1 MKLLL
6 AEDERDLADA
16 LTVLLERN
24 KYTVDTVYNGR
35 DAYEY
40 ASTGEY
46 DGVILDIMM
55 PQLTGLQ
62 VVTRLREDGVTTP
75 VMLLT
80 AKGQKD
86 DRITGFDAGADDYL
100 PKPFATDELLAR
112 IRALLR
118 RSGDYKSTVLA
129 LGTLSLDCGS
139 GVLSDTG
146 GSARLSGRE
155 FQIMELFMRS
165 SSMII
170 SADRIIERVWGWESD
185 TEVCSVWVH
194 ISNLRKKLRSID
206 SAVEINAVRG
216 MGYVLEAKA

>member
-24 KYTVDTVYNGR
+24 KYIVDTVYNGR

-165 SSMII
+165 PSMII

>member
-1 MKLLL
+1 MKLLI

-24 KYTVDTVYNGR
+24 KYAVDTVYNGR

-40 ASTGEY
+40 ARTGEY
-46 DGVILDIMM
+46 DGVILDVMM

-80 AKGQKD
+80 AKGQND

-165 SSMII
+165 PSMII

>member
-1 MKLLL
+1 MKLLI

-24 KYTVDTVYNGR
+24 KYAVDTVYNGR

-40 ASTGEY
+40 ARTGEY

-62 VVTRLREDGVTTP
+62 VVTRLREDGVPTP

-146 GSARLSGRE
+146 GNARLSGRE

-165 SSMII
+165 PSMII

-185 TEVCSVWVH
+185 MEVCSVWVH
-194 ISNLRKKLRSID
+194 ISNLRKKLRAIG
-206 SAVEINAVRG
+206 SAVEISAVRG

>member
-1 MKLLL
+1 MKLLI

-24 KYTVDTVYNGR
+24 KYAVDTVYNGR

-40 ASTGEY
+40 ARTGEY
-46 DGVILDIMM
+46 DAVILDIMM

-118 RSGDYKSTVLA
+118 RSGDYKSTVLSV
-129 LGTLSLDCGS
+129 GTLSLDCGS

-165 SSMII
+165 PSMII

>member
-1 MKLLL
+1 MKLLI

-24 KYTVDTVYNGR
+24 KYAVDTVYNGC

-40 ASTGEY
+40 ARTGEY
-46 DGVILDIMM
+46 DGGIPDVMM

-118 RSGDYKSTVLA
+118 RSGDYKSTVLSV
-129 LGTLSLDCGS
+129 GTLSLDCGS

-146 GSARLSGRE
+146 GSVRLSGRE

-165 SSMII
+165 PSMII

>member
-1 MKLLL
+1 MKLLI

-24 KYTVDTVYNGR
+24 KYAVDTVYNGR

-40 ASTGEY
+40 ARTGEY

-62 VVTRLREDGVTTP
+62 VVTRLREDGVPTP

-146 GSARLSGRE
+146 GNARLSGRE

-165 SSMII
+165 PSMII

>member
-1 MKLLL
+1 MKLLI

-24 KYTVDTVYNGR
+24 KYAVDTVYNGR

-40 ASTGEY
+40 ARTGEY

-100 PKPFATDELLAR
+100 PKPFATDELLDR

-165 SSMII
+165 PSMII

>member
-1 MKLLL
+1 MKLLI

-24 KYTVDTVYNGR
+24 KYAVDTVYNGR

-40 ASTGEY
+40 ARTGEY
-46 DGVILDIMM
+46 DGVILDVMM

-165 SSMII
+165 PSMII

-185 TEVCSVWVH
+185 TEVCSVWMH

-206 SAVEINAVRG
+206 SAVEINTVRG

>member
-1 MKLLL
+1 MKLLI

-24 KYTVDTVYNGR
+24 KYAVDTVYNGR

-40 ASTGEY
+40 ARTGEY
-46 DGVILDIMM
+46 DAVILDIMM

-118 RSGDYKSTVLA
+118 RSGDYKSTVLSV
-129 LGTLSLDCGS
+129 GTLSLDCGS

-165 SSMII
+165 PSMII

-194 ISNLRKKLRSID
+194 ISNLRKKLHSID

>member
-1 MKLLL
+1 MKLLI

-24 KYTVDTVYNGR
+24 KYAVDTVYNGR

-40 ASTGEY
+40 ARTGEY
-46 DGVILDIMM
+46 DAVILDIMM

-86 DRITGFDAGADDYL
+86 DRITGFNAGADDYL

-118 RSGDYKSTVLA
+118 RSGDYKSTVLSV
-129 LGTLSLDCGS
+129 GTLSLDCGS

-165 SSMII
+165 PSMII

>member
-1 MKLLL
+1 MKLLI

-24 KYTVDTVYNGR
+24 KYAVDTVYNGR

-40 ASTGEY
+40 ARTGEY
-46 DGVILDIMM
+46 DAVILDIMM

-118 RSGDYKSTVLA
+118 RSGDYKSTVLSV
-129 LGTLSLDCGS
+129 GTLSLDCGS

-146 GSARLSGRE
+146 GSVRLSGRE

-165 SSMII
+165 PSMII

>member
-1 MKLLL
+1 MKLLI

-24 KYTVDTVYNGR
+24 KYAVDTVYNGR

-40 ASTGEY
+40 ARTGEY
-46 DGVILDIMM
+46 DGVILDVMM

-80 AKGQKD
+80 AKGPKD

-165 SSMII
+165 PSMII

>member
-24 KYTVDTVYNGR
+24 KYAVDTVYNGR

-40 ASTGEY
+40 ARTGEY
-46 DGVILDIMM
+46 DGVILDVMM

-165 SSMII
+165 PSMII

>member
-1 MKLLL
+1 MKLLI

-24 KYTVDTVYNGR
+24 KYAVDTVYNGR

-40 ASTGEY
+40 ARTGEY
-46 DGVILDIMM
+46 DGVILDVMM

-118 RSGDYKSTVLA
+118 RSGDYKSTVLSV
-129 LGTLSLDCGS
+129 GTLSLDCGS

-165 SSMII
+165 PSMII

-185 TEVCSVWVH
+185 TEVCSAWVH
-194 ISNLRKKLRSID
+194 ISNLRKKLCSID

>member
-1 MKLLL
+1 MKLLI

-24 KYTVDTVYNGR
+24 KYAVDTVYNGR

-40 ASTGEY
+40 ARTGEY
-46 DGVILDIMM
+46 DGVILDVMM

>member
-1 MKLLL
+1 MKLLI

-24 KYTVDTVYNGR
+24 KYAVDTVYNGR

-40 ASTGEY
+40 ARTGEY
-46 DGVILDIMM
+46 DGVILDVMM

-118 RSGDYKSTVLA
+118 RSGDYKSTA
-129 LGTLSLDCGS
+129 LSVGTLSLDCGS

-165 SSMII
+165 PSMII

>member
-118 RSGDYKSTVLA
+118 RSGDYKSTVLSV
-129 LGTLSLDCGS
+129 GTLSLDCGS

-146 GSARLSGRE
+146 GSARLSGGE

-165 SSMII
+165 PSMII

-194 ISNLRKKLRSID
+194 ISNLRKKLRSIG
-206 SAVEINAVRG
+206 SAVEISAVRG

>member
-165 SSMII
+165 PSMII
-170 SADRIIERVWGWESD
+170 SAERIIERVWGWESD

>member
-1 MKLLL
+1 MKLLI

-24 KYTVDTVYNGR
+24 KYAVDTVYNGR

-40 ASTGEY
+40 ARTGEY

-62 VVTRLREDGVTTP
+62 VVTRLREDGVPTP

-146 GSARLSGRE
+146 GNARLSGRE

-165 SSMII
+165 PSMII

-194 ISNLRKKLRSID
+194 ISNLRKKLRAIG
-206 SAVEINAVRG
+206 SAVEISAVRG

>member
-1 MKLLL
+1 MKLLI

-24 KYTVDTVYNGR
+24 KYAVDTVYNGR

-40 ASTGEY
+40 ARTGEY
-46 DGVILDIMM
+46 DGVILDVMM

-118 RSGDYKSTVLA
+118 RSGDYKSTVLSV
-129 LGTLSLDCGS
+129 GTLSLDCGS
-139 GVLSDTG
+139 GVLSDTD

-165 SSMII
+165 PSMII

>member
-1 MKLLL
+1 MKLLI

-24 KYTVDTVYNGR
+24 KYAVDTVYNGR

-40 ASTGEY
+40 ARTGEY
-46 DGVILDIMM
+46 DAVILDIMM

-118 RSGDYKSTVLA
+118 RSGDYKSTVLSV
-129 LGTLSLDCGS
+129 GTLSLDCGS

-146 GSARLSGRE
+146 GSVRLSGRE

-165 SSMII
+165 PSMII

-194 ISNLRKKLRSID
+194 ISNLRKKLRAIG
-206 SAVEINAVRG
+206 SAVEISAVRG

>member
-1 MKLLL
+1 MKLLI

-16 LTVLLERN
+16 LTVLLEGN
-24 KYTVDTVYNGR
+24 KYAVDTVYNGR

-40 ASTGEY
+40 ARTGEY
-46 DGVILDIMM
+46 DGVIPDVMM

-139 GVLSDTG
+139 GILSDTG

-165 SSMII
+165 PSMII

-206 SAVEINAVRG
+206 SAVEINTVRG

>member
-1 MKLLL
+1 MKLLI

-24 KYTVDTVYNGR
+24 KYAVDTVYNGR

-40 ASTGEY
+40 ARTGEY
-46 DGVILDIMM
+46 DGVILDVMM

-118 RSGDYKSTVLA
+118 RSGDYKSIVLA

-165 SSMII
+165 PSMII

-206 SAVEINAVRG
+206 SAVEINTVRG

>member
-24 KYTVDTVYNGR
+24 KYAIDTVYNGR

-40 ASTGEY
+40 ARTGEY
-46 DGVILDIMM
+46 DGVILNIMM

-62 VVTRLREDGVTTP
+62 VVTRLREDGVSTP

-139 GVLSDTG
+139 GVLADTG

-165 SSMII
+165 PSMII

-194 ISNLRKKLRSID
+194 ISNLRKKLRAIG
-206 SAVEINAVRG
+206 SAVEISAVRG

>member
-6 AEDERDLADA
+6 AEDGRDLADA

-24 KYTVDTVYNGR
+24 KYAVDTVYNGR

-40 ASTGEY
+40 ARTGEY
-46 DGVILDIMM
+46 DGVILDVMM

-165 SSMII
+165 PSMII

-206 SAVEINAVRG
+206 SAVEINTVRG

>member
-24 KYTVDTVYNGR
+24 KYIVDTVYNGR

-165 SSMII
+165 PSMII
-170 SADRIIERVWGWESD
+170 SADLIIERVWGWESD

>member
-1 MKLLL
+1 M
-6 AEDERDLADA
+6 
-16 LTVLLERN
+16 
-24 KYTVDTVYNGR
+24 DTVYNGR

-40 ASTGEY
+40 ARTGEY
-46 DGVILDIMM
+46 DGVILDVMM

-118 RSGDYKSTVLA
+118 RSGDYKSIVLA

-165 SSMII
+165 PSMII

-206 SAVEINAVRG
+206 SAVEINTVRG

>member
-1 MKLLL
+1 MKLLI

-24 KYTVDTVYNGR
+24 KYAVDTVYNGR

-40 ASTGEY
+40 ARTGEY
-46 DGVILDIMM
+46 DGVILDVMM

-165 SSMII
+165 PSMII

>member
-24 KYTVDTVYNGR
+24 KYIVDTVYNGR

-100 PKPFATDELLAR
+100 PKPFATDELLAH

-165 SSMII
+165 PSMII

-206 SAVEINAVRG
+206 SAVEINTVRG

>member
-1 MKLLL
+1 MKLLI

-40 ASTGEY
+40 ARMGEY

-55 PQLTGLQ
+55 PQLSGLQ

-86 DRITGFDAGADDYL
+86 DRIMGFDAGADDYL

-118 RSGDYKSTVLA
+118 RSGDYKSAVLSV
-129 LGTLSLDCGS
+129 GTLSLDCGS
-139 GVLSDTG
+139 GILSDTG

-165 SSMII
+165 PSMII
-170 SADRIIERVWGWESD
+170 SADRIMERVWGWESE
-185 TEVCSVWVH
+185 TEICSVWVH
-194 ISNLRKKLRSID
+194 ISNLRKKLRGID
-206 SAVEINAVRG
+206 SAAEINAVRG
-216 MGYVLEAKA
+216 MGYVLEARA

>member
-24 KYTVDTVYNGR
+24 KYAVDTVYNGR

-40 ASTGEY
+40 ARTGEY

-62 VVTRLREDGVTTP
+62 VVTRLREDGVSTP

-139 GVLSDTG
+139 GVLADTG

-165 SSMII
+165 PSMII

-194 ISNLRKKLRSID
+194 ISNLRKKLRAIG
-206 SAVEINAVRG
+206 SAVEISAVRG

>member
-6 AEDERDLADA
+6 AEDKRDLADA

-24 KYTVDTVYNGR
+24 KYIVDTVYNGR

-165 SSMII
+165 PSMII

>member
-1 MKLLL
+1 MKLLI

-24 KYTVDTVYNGR
+24 KYAVDTVYNGR

-40 ASTGEY
+40 ARTGEY

-62 VVTRLREDGVTTP
+62 VVTRLREDGVPTP

-146 GSARLSGRE
+146 GNARLSGRE

-165 SSMII
+165 PSMII

-206 SAVEINAVRG
+206 SAVEINTVRG

>member
-24 KYTVDTVYNGR
+24 KYIVDTVYNGR

-165 SSMII
+165 PSMII

-194 ISNLRKKLRSID
+194 ISNLRKKLRSIA

>member
-24 KYTVDTVYNGR
+24 KYIVDTVYNGR

-46 DGVILDIMM
+46 DGVILNIMM

-165 SSMII
+165 PSMII

>member
-1 MKLLL
+1 MKLLI

-16 LTVLLERN
+16 LTVLPERN
-24 KYTVDTVYNGR
+24 KYAVDTVYNGR

-40 ASTGEY
+40 ARTGEY
-46 DGVILDIMM
+46 DGVILDVMM

-165 SSMII
+165 PSMII

>member
-1 MKLLL
+1 MKLLI

-24 KYTVDTVYNGR
+24 KYAVDTVYNGR

-40 ASTGEY
+40 ARTGEY
-46 DGVILDIMM
+46 DGVILDVMM

-118 RSGDYKSTVLA
+118 RSGDYKSTVLSV
-129 LGTLSLDCGS
+129 GTLSLDCGS

-165 SSMII
+165 PPMII